1 MACELAFRLSAAGR
15 TPTSQ
20 RLHRSSRPDRHVD
33 GGSGGWGRQK
43 TRYSPVNSGLR
54 FSNIALMPSPRS
66 RDGRNA
72 EFHAAT

>member
-1 MACELAFRLSAAGR
+1 MACELAFRSALLVVR
-15 TPTSQ
+15 P
-20 RLHRSSRPDRHVD
+20 HRSDCTGRADRIATSMAVPAVGA
-33 GGSGGWGRQK
+33 GG

-72 EFHAAT
+72 EFQAAT